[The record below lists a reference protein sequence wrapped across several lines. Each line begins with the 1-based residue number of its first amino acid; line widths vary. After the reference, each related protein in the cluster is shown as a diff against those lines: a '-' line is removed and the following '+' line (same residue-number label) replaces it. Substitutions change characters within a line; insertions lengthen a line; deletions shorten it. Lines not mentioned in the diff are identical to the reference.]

1 MWRTLR
7 SGYSPGSCQ
16 FAFPL
21 EAAPVAV
28 IRAGAGAEGTHVA
41 AERRRDHPPASGASA
56 MTPAARAYV
65 AAVLRLLAEAVI
77 EPKLWPVFVQVLR
90 LVPPTLVELLR
101 S

>member
-1 MWRTLR
+1 
-7 SGYSPGSCQ
+7 
-16 FAFPL
+16 
-21 EAAPVAV
+21 
-28 IRAGAGAEGTHVA
+28 
-41 AERRRDHPPASGASA
+41 